1 MEFDTSGTISA
12 EEMRRS
18 ELLKANPGGITINFN
33 ADVYGMDDFDE
44 KVVSALTNNANAA
57 GAVQ

>member
-1 MEFDTSGTISA
+1 MRG
-12 EEMRRS
+12 EEGMQKER
-18 ELLKANPGGITINFN
+18 LGQGGWTVIFEG
-33 ADVYGMDDFDE
+33 DVYGMDDFDE